1 MFSAREQLS
10 DGLALGPAMPGAS
23 LGEMVAIG

>member
-10 DGLALGPAMPGAS
+10 DGLAVDPLCLAS
-23 LGEMVAIG
+23 LGEMVGVG